1 TFVENH
7 DTQSGQALES
17 RVEDWFK
24 PLAYGLILLRQQGTP
39 CLFYGDY
46 YGIQGEFGQPSF
58 KEVIDKMAELRQNYV
73 FGKQVDYFTH
83 SNCIGWTCL
92 GDEEHNSCLAV
103 VLTNG
108 DQGWKHM
115 EVGEIYAGKTFV
127 DYLGNC
133 EQEVVIGDDGW
144 GDFLVE
150 SASISAWVPKI
161 EEAN

>member
-1 TFVENH
+1 
-7 DTQSGQALES
+7 
-17 RVEDWFK
+17 
-24 PLAYGLILLRQQGTP
+24 
-39 CLFYGDY
+39 
-46 YGIQGEFGQPSF
+46 
-58 KEVIDKMAELRQNYV
+58 
-73 FGKQVDYFTH
+73 
-83 SNCIGWTCL
+83 
-92 GDEEHNSCLAV
+92 
-103 VLTNG
+103 LTNG